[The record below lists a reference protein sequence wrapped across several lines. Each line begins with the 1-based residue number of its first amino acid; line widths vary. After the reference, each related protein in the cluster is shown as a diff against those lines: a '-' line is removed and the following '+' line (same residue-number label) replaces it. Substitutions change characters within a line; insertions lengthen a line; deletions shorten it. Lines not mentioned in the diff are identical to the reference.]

1 MDAKNKIWELWQ
13 AIKQVKNESIQ
24 GMDNL
29 FQKVTDNKTTFRN
42 ALTAETNRAEAAEQ
56 TNAAA
61 IANNKSAIDI
71 LNGDSTVNGSV
82 KKAIKDVVG
91 AAPEALNTLGEI
103 ATELTNHESAAAAIS
118 TAITNETTRA
128 KAAEKANADAITALN
143 NRIKI
148 ISITSSDY
156 TALATKDANT
166 LYCIPE

>member
-13 AIKQVKNESIQ
+13 AIKQVKSESIQ
-24 GMDNL
+24 GMNNL
-29 FQKVTDNKTTFRN
+29 FSKVTDNETTFRN
-42 ALTAETNRAEAAEQ
+42 ALTTETNRAKAAEQ

-118 TAITNETTRA
+118 TVITNETTRA
-128 KAAEKANADAITALN
+128 KAAEKVNADAITALN

-148 ISITSSDY
+148 VSITNSDY
-156 TALATKDANT
+156 TALATKDAYT